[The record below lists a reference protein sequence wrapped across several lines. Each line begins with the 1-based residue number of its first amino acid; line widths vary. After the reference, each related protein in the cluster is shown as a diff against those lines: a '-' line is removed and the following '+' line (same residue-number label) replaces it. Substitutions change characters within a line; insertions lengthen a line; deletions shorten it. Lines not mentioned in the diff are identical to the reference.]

1 MKIGVYI
8 FGIKTYLKRNIYMI
22 ELKKGSKKLLNAWA
36 FYDWANSVY
45 TLTIASSI
53 FPIFYSAL
61 FLSEIKT
68 VEAFG
73 TTFKSTALIT
83 FVTAFTFLVVAVTS
97 PILSGIADYVGNK
110 KNFLKFFCYVGSAGC
125 VGLYWFSLEQIHL
138 SLVFYFMGLI
148 GYWGSLVF
156 YNSYLPDIAYP
167 EQQDSISAKG
177 FSMGYLGSVLL
188 LIFNLMMVMFP
199 QFFGFDLSIAESIRE
214 TGTEAEIQLALGAAK
229 DAASFEAMKISFIT
243 VGIWWALFSQYTF
256 YFLPKGTKSGHKV
269 TRAVVFNGLKELRE
283 VWKQLKQDLRLKRYL
298 YAFFVFS
305 MAVQTIMLVA
315 VYFGEEEIAW
325 GGDSEKTMGLIVSIL
340 VIQIVAILGAVLTSK
355 ASAKF
360 GNIKTLIGVN
370 FVWMLLC
377 FYAYLMHTPLE
388 FYIAAG
394 CVGLVMGG
402 VQALGRSTYSKFL
415 PETEDTTSYF
425 SFYDVA
431 EKIGIVIGMV
441 IFATVDQITGTMRNA
456 ILVLVIFFVG
466 GIVLL
471 FRVPKETKK
480 TALED

>member
-1 MKIGVYI
+1 MS
-8 FGIKTYLKRNIYMI
+8 

-61 FLSEIKT
+61 FVSQVEKT
-68 VEAFG
+68 VPAFG
-73 TTFKSTALIT
+73 MVFKSTALIT
-83 FVTAFTFLVVAVTS
+83 YVTAFTFLVVAFMS

-110 KNFLKFFCYVGSAGC
+110 KSFMKFFCYVGGIGC
-125 VGLYWFSLEQIHL
+125 IGLYWFSLDSIHI
-138 SLVFYFMGLI
+138 SLLFYFMGLI

-177 FSMGYLGSVLL
+177 FSMGYLGSVVLL
-188 LIFNLMMVMFP
+188 LVNLAMVMKP
-199 QFFGFDLSIAESIRE
+199 DWFGFDMSIAKTITES
-214 TGTEAEIQLALGAAK
+214 GTEQEIAEALQTAK
-229 DAASFEAMKISFIT
+229 NKASFEAMRVSFIT
-243 VGIWWALFSQYTF
+243 VGLWWILFSQYTF
-256 YFLPKGTKSGHKV
+256 YILPKGVSNGGKV
-269 TRAVVFNGLKELRE
+269 TRDVVFNGLQELRQ
-283 VWKQLKQDLRLKRYL
+283 VWIQLKQNLRLKRYL
-298 YAFFVFS
+298 VAFFVFS

-325 GGDSEKTMGLIVSIL
+325 GSSDAKTQGLITSIL
-340 VIQIVAILGAVLTSK
+340 VIQLVAILGAFLTSR
-355 ASAKF
+355 ASSKF
-360 GNIKTLIGVN
+360 GNIKTLIVIN
-370 FVWMLLC
+370 FFWMALC
-377 FYAYLMHTPLE
+377 FYAYFMETALQ

-394 CVGLVMGG
+394 FVGLVMGG
-402 VQALGRSTYSKFL
+402 VQSLARSTYSKFL
-415 PETEDTTSYF
+415 PQTEDTTSYF

-441 IFATVDQITGTMRNA
+441 IFATIDQITGSMRNA
-456 ILVLVIFFVG
+456 ILFLVIFFIA

-471 FRVPKETKK
+471 FRVPRTELKK
-480 TALED
+480 MD

>member
-1 MKIGVYI
+1 MS
-8 FGIKTYLKRNIYMI
+8 

-61 FLSEIKT
+61 FLGQTEKT
-68 VEAFG
+68 VLAFG
-73 TTFKSTALIT
+73 MEFKSTALIT
-83 FVTAFTFLVVAVTS
+83 YVTAFTFLVVAFTS

-110 KNFLKFFCYVGSAGC
+110 KNFMRFFCYVGGAGC
-125 VGLYWFSLEQIHL
+125 IGLYWFGIEPEEIHL
-138 SLVFYFMGLI
+138 SLLFYFMGLI

-177 FSMGYLGSVLL
+177 FSMGYIGSVILL
-188 LIFNLMMVMFP
+188 LINLAMVMKP
-199 QFFGFDLSIAESIRE
+199 DWFGFDISISKTLAE
-214 TGTEAEIQLALGAAK
+214 TGTEAEIADALQKAK
-229 DAASFEAMKISFIT
+229 DGASFEAMKISFIT
-243 VGIWWALFSQYTF
+243 VGLWWILFSQYTF
-256 YFLPKGTKSGHKV
+256 YVLPKGISKGHKV
-269 TRAVVFNGLKELRE
+269 TKDVVFNGLKELKQ
-283 VWKQLKQDLRLKRYL
+283 VWIQLKQSLRLKRYL
-298 YAFFVFS
+298 GAFFVFS

-325 GGDSEKTMGLIVSIL
+325 GSSDAKTQGLIVSIL
-340 VIQIVAILGAVLTSK
+340 VIQLVAVLGAILTSR

-360 GNIKTLIGVN
+360 GNIKTLIVVN
-370 FVWMLLC
+370 FIWMALC
-377 FYAYLMHTPLE
+377 FYAYFMETPIQ
-388 FYIAAG
+388 FYIAASL
-394 CVGLVMGG
+394 VGLVMGG
-402 VQALGRSTYSKFL
+402 VQSLARSTYSKFL

-441 IFATVDQITGTMRNA
+441 IFATIDQITGSMRNA
-456 ILVLVIFFVG
+456 ILFLVIFFLA
-466 GIVLL
+466 GIFLL
-471 FRVPKETKK
+471 FRVPKEE
-480 TALED
+480 L